1 MSILADF
8 LNENGFSATD
18 VAKRS
23 ASLEAFDDAARVKK
37 VVRRE
42 ARRTK
47 KPYTEVGADKPSKLG
62 RGVSERT
69 VKSALAGD
77 KIPRTGRKKITKAV
91 SSLLQSKKKDPVDWR
106 KLFADVGAKKGKS
119 TAKA

>member
-8 LNENGFSATD
+8 LNENGFSAAD

-23 ASLEAFDDAARVKK
+23 ASLEAFDDAARAKK
-37 VVRRE
+37 VARRE

-47 KPYTEVGADKPSKLG
+47 KPYGEVGADKPNKLG

-69 VKSALAGD
+69 VKSAIAGD

-119 TAKA
+119 AKA